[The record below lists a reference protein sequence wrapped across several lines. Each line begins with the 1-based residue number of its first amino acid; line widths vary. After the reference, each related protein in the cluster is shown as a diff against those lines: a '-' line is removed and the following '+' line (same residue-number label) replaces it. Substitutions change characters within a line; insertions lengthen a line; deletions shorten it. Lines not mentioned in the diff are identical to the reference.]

1 MTIKQ
6 FIKKA
11 NNIKRFVADYIIFGK
26 RYHDETLLD
35 INAKELERS
44 ANVHDLIKFYKANME
59 ELKNEYYEI
68 MDIEGSKKDF
78 DDFFNFVLSEYS
90 DTIELHEEQANVM
103 FILTYL

>member
-1 MTIKQ
+1 MTIEQ

-11 NNIKRFVADYIIFGK
+11 NNIKSFVADYIIFGK
-26 RYHDETLLD
+26 RCHDEPLLE

-44 ANVHDLIKFYKANME
+44 ANVEDLIKFYKANMD
-59 ELKNEYYEI
+59 ELKTEYCQI
-68 MDIEGSKKDF
+68 MDIEGGKKDF

-90 DTIELHEEQANVM
+90 DTIELFEEQDNVM